1 MKIVIEQFGGS
12 IIYVIAGL
20 GLAGMLLEFLKVIS
34 G

>member
-1 MKIVIEQFGGS
+1 MKIVIEQFGVS

-20 GLAGMLLEFLKVIS
+20 GMVGMLLEFLKVIS